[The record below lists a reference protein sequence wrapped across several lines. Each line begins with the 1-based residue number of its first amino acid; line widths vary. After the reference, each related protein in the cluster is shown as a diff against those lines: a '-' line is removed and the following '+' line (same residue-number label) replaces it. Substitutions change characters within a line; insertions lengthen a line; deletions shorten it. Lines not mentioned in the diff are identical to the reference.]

1 MSVRLFSPKA
11 LFATFLLLTVALT
24 GCDSGGANET
34 GPVRTSLRFQATYAA
49 PAAKTSGV
57 IDIQEAK
64 MLVRAIKFHGTE
76 DSLDFKTGTLVV
88 NLNPNDP
95 SNTVVVEDIPEGTYK
110 RITFDIHKPEDD
122 ETISD
127 PEFKLGASGDQ
138 RFSVIV
144 KGTMD
149 GTAFDL
155 RLKNSMKQRLDLV
168 PPLVIAPGAGALN
181 VTMQVDL
188 NRWFVDEDGRALDPT
203 NPSDFDDIEEAVK
216 ASFKAEKE
224 EDD

>member
-1 MSVRLFSPKA
+1 MSTRLLKPKA
-11 LFATFLLLTVALT
+11 LFATYLLLAVALT

-34 GPVRTSLRFQATYAA
+34 GPIRTTLRFQATYAA
-49 PAAKTSGV
+49 PAAKTNGV

-64 MLVRAIKFHGTE
+64 MLVRAIKFHSTE

-127 PEFKLGASGDQ
+127 PEFKLGTSGDQ

-155 RLKNSMKQRLDLV
+155 RLKNNMKQRLDLV
-168 PPLVIAPGAGALN
+168 PPLVIAPGNGALN

-188 NRWFVDEDGRALDPT
+188 NRWFVGEDGRALDA
-203 NPSDFDDIEEAVK
+203 SDFDDIEEAVK
-216 ASFKAEKE
+216 ASFKAEK
-224 EDD
+224 DDDD